1 MMNIYGQDAEHE
13 TRKYA
18 EMLKDRGSRQYAIWV
33 EAADIIARRQKLLK
47 TLDALS
53 GADMVKTNT
62 AEWYLAK
69 AAPSTEAPSYQYFR
83 RQHL

>member
-1 MMNIYGQDAEHE
+1 LVVVLFQKIQGSALIEDLKALAASMMNIYGQDAEHE

-47 TLDALS
+47 TLDA
-53 GADMVKTNT
+53 
-62 AEWYLAK
+62 
-69 AAPSTEAPSYQYFR
+69 
-83 RQHL
+83 